1 MKTSKVYLLVL
12 LSFMFF
18 SCEKN
23 INSKKQTPATK
34 KQVVKKE
41 ISKENLKKIE
51 FNIKGMTCEIGCARL
66 IQSKLSK
73 TNGVNF
79 VKVSFKDSLAM
90 VEYDS
95 KKLDSKKI
103 AAVVNQISDG
113 TLYHVYNSKEVKSFS
128 ISK

>member
-18 SCEKN
+18 SCEEN
-23 INSKKQTPATK
+23 INSKKQTQAAK

-73 TNGVNF
+73 TDGVNF
-79 VKVSFKDSLAM
+79 VKVSFKDSLGM

-95 KKLDSKKI
+95 KKLNTEKI
-103 AAVVNQISDG
+103 ATIVNQISDG